1 MKINKY
7 KNLGQGWNGEST
19 RHSNA
24 KKFGIAGGIYAK
36 NNWKK
41 NTDYKYTN
49 GKDTIY
55 FDKVDGKWDALLYC
69 GDEDHDADVIGSSKN
84 LKELKQIADKW
95 MKNNQ
100 SRAKEPK
107 YGSVEWQN
115 EMLEKIHKKIKK
127 GEKLDDVE
135 VTFLK
140 IQSEHNEKRGLCAKK
155 KKPIEQRFNIWDV
168 EDPESAGM
176 TKQDYIDMFQHLVNT
191 GDAWR
196 LQGFYGRTAQTLI
209 DEGLVHYPKKHSG
222 NSSTDYYGNPI
233 PTHKEAEEKG
243 IYKERKKR
251 HEHQKAIQEAFS
263 E

>member
-7 KNLGQGWNGEST
+7 KNLGQGWNGESQ

-24 KKFGIAGGIYAK
+24 KKFGIAGGLYAKKDWKSISNTKDQIVWDLPNKKRLNSDIPIERVVVDKNPLSGWSVIISSKKSEDIYDFDLKSEAIDYANEYMKNKKGLYAK
-36 NNWKK
+36 N
-41 NTDYKYTN
+41 
-49 GKDTIY
+49 
-55 FDKVDGKWDALLYC
+55 
-69 GDEDHDADVIGSSKN
+69 
-84 LKELKQIADKW
+84 
-95 MKNNQ
+95 
-100 SRAKEPK
+100 
-107 YGSVEWQN
+107 
-115 EMLEKIHKKIKK
+115 
-127 GEKLDDVE
+127 
-135 VTFLK
+135 
-140 IQSEHNEKRGLCAKK
+140 
-155 KKPIEQRFNIWDV
+155 KKPVEQRFNIWDV

-176 TKQDYIDMFQHLVNT
+176 TKQDYIDMFQHLVDT

>member
-7 KNLGQGWNGEST
+7 KNLGQGWNGESQ

-24 KKFGIAGGIYAK
+24 KKFGLAGGLYAK
-36 NNWKK
+36 KQDKIVDYQSWLEEYGLTDGSETYKRYLREIPNMKK
-41 NTDYKYTN
+41 KEI
-49 GKDTIY
+49 K
-55 FDKVDGKWDALLYC
+55 F
-69 GDEDHDADVIGSSKN
+69 GSIAWQNKM
-84 LKELKQIADKW
+84 EKQIAEKKA
-95 MKNNQ
+95 KNQELND
-100 SRAKEPK
+100 
-107 YGSVEWQN
+107 
-115 EMLEKIHKKIKK
+115 LEKAFEYVQYEHNNRVYHLRNKFAKK
-127 GEKLDDVE
+127 GMY
-135 VTFLK
+135 
-140 IQSEHNEKRGLCAKK
+140 AKS

-176 TKQDYIDMFQHLVNT
+176 TKQDYIDMFQHLVDT

-251 HEHQKAIQEAFS
+251 HEHQKAIQQAF